1 MSTATDAHDPSA
13 RDYADTSPEDWGGKL
28 ERREHVG
35 SIAGTGRAGHG
46 RGQEHRPRHRTHAW
60 RATAPRCWSTDAT
73 TARRST
79 SVVKE
84 IEAAGGKAQAAMGDV
99 SDPAIAPK
107 LAKQAEALGGVD
119 ILVSNA
125 GLRRQTSFLDMS
137 FEEWREILSVAL
149 DGAFLLGKAFVPQ
162 MVAKGQG
169 GAFVAMSGISTH
181 IGTPNRCHVSASKS
195 GLEGLMRALAI
206 ELAPHRIT
214 CNALS
219 PGCDR
224 HRARC
229 FGGSRAAQPHQ
240 SADPAQALRHGRRD
254 RRHGPPAGRPGRHLH
269 HRPDHPRERR

>member
-1 MSTATDAHDPSA
+1 MSAALQGRVALVTGAGKNIGRAIALTLAHDGA
-13 RDYADTSPEDWGGKL
+13 TVL
-28 ERREHVG
+28 VN
-35 SIAGTGRAGHG
+35 GRSDEGAV
-46 RGQEHRPRHRTHAW
+46 E
-60 RATAPRCWSTDAT
+60 
-73 TARRST
+73 
-79 SVVKE
+79 SVVQE
-84 IEAAGGKAQAAMGDV
+84 IVAAGGKAQAAMGDI

-107 LAKQAEALGGVD
+107 LARQAEALGGVD

-214 CNALS
+214 CNAVS
-219 PGCDR
+219 PGAIDT
-224 HRARC
+224 A
-229 FGGSRAAQPHQ
+229 RAA
-240 SADPAQALRHGRRD
+240 SAGPAPPSRINRPIPLKRFGTVDEIAAMVRLLV
-254 RRHGPPAGRPGRHLH
+254 GPEGSFITGQTIHVNGGEFLT
-269 HRPDHPRERR
+269 

>member
-1 MSTATDAHDPSA
+1 MSAPLQGRVALVTGAGKNIGRAIALTLA
-13 RDYADTSPEDWGGKL
+13 RDGATVL
-28 ERREHVG
+28 VN
-35 SIAGTGRAGHG
+35 GRND
-46 RGQEHRPRHRTHAW
+46 
-60 RATAPRCWSTDAT
+60 RAAVD
-73 TARRST
+73 
-79 SVVKE
+79 SVVRE

-99 SDPAIAPK
+99 SDPSVAPR
-107 LAKQAEALGGVD
+107 LARQAEALGGVD

-219 PGCDR
+219 PGAIDT
-224 HRARC
+224 A
-229 FGGSRAAQPHQ
+229 RAA
-240 SADPAQALRHGRRD
+240 SAGPAPPSRVNRPIPLKRFGTVDEIAAMVRLLV
-254 RRHGPPAGRPGRHLH
+254 GPEGSFITGQTIHVNGGEFLT
-269 HRPDHPRERR
+269 

>member
-1 MSTATDAHDPSA
+1 MSAPLQGRIALVTGAGRNIGRAIALTLA
-13 RDYADTSPEDWGGKL
+13 RDGATVLVNGRND
-28 ERREHVG
+28 REAV
-35 SIAGTGRAGHG
+35 
-46 RGQEHRPRHRTHAW
+46 
-60 RATAPRCWSTDAT
+60 DA
-73 TARRST
+73 
-79 SVVKE
+79 VVKE
-84 IEAAGGKAQAAMGDV
+84 IEAAGGKARPAMGDV
-99 SDPAIAPK
+99 SDPAVAPR
-107 LAKQAEALGGVD
+107 LASQAEALGGVD

-219 PGCDR
+219 PGAIDTT
-224 HRARC
+224 
-229 FGGSRAAQPHQ
+229 RAA
-240 SADPAQALRHGRRD
+240 SAGPAPASRMNRPIPLGRFGTVDEIAAMVRLLV
-254 RRHGPPAGRPGRHLH
+254 GPEGTFITGQTIHVNGGEFLT
-269 HRPDHPRERR
+269 